1 MRFLTRLTTLLI
13 AVLLSACGGGGGS
26 PGLSSGPKL
35 STAAPSTLIV
45 PVGSANQYVISG
57 GSAPYFVKNTD
68 AAIAV
73 GWVNNQTLTIGATN
87 GGTTTVSVVDSG
99 GSQVDI
105 AVTVGSSTA
114 LYTTAPSSF
123 TMAPNTTQT
132 FKVGGGAGPYSVS
145 SSNTSMVSVAL
156 NGSDLAISGVTI
168 GSATLQIRDSAGATL
183 SVSVTVGAVP
193 LALSPTSAS
202 AFINSVV
209 EVVVVGGTP
218 PYRVG
223 GYIPSAV
230 SVIHD
235 VNDPNKFLVTPLL
248 VSSGLAITILDSQNS
263 SAIFTLT
270 VISGQP
276 SIRLSPNA
284 LTVSEISR
292 SPIALTVFGATGAVN
307 AFSSDLT
314 LFTTAVTTAVSS
326 DNQTIT
332 TITLNPQNRCVLAD
346 TLVTIT
352 VIDANRAVATSL
364 ITVKDNG
371 NTVITTT
378 DTATPPVTTSV
389 TLPCPS

>member
-1 MRFLTRLTTLLI
+1 MRFLSYLTTLLI
-13 AVLLSACGGGGGS
+13 AGLLTACGGGGGS
-26 PGLSSGPKL
+26 PGTSSGPKL
-35 STAAPSTLIV
+35 STTAPSVVIV

-57 GSAPYFVKNTD
+57 GSAPYLIKNTD

-73 GWVNNQTLTIGATN
+73 GWVNNQTLTIGAVN
-87 GGTTTVSVVDSG
+87 GGTTTVSVADSG
-99 GSQVDI
+99 GAQVDI

-114 LYTTAPSSF
+114 LYTTSPSSF

-156 NGSDLAISGVTI
+156 NGSDLAITGVTI

-193 LALSPTSAS
+193 LTLSPTSAS

-209 EVVVVGGTP
+209 EVIVVGGTP

-223 GYIPSAV
+223 GLIPSAV
-230 SVIHD
+230 SAVFD
-235 VNDPNKFLVTPLL
+235 VNDPSKLLVTPLL
-248 VSSGLAITILDSQNS
+248 VSSGLDITILDSQNA
-263 SAIFTLT
+263 SAKFTLT
-270 VISGQP
+270 GIAGQP
-276 SIRLSPNA
+276 TIRLSPNA
-284 LTVSEISR
+284 LTVSETSR
-292 SPIALTVFGATGAVN
+292 MPIVLTVFGSTGAVN
-307 AFSSDLT
+307 AFSSDRT
-314 LFTTAVTTAVSS
+314 LFTTAVSS
-326 DNQTIT
+326 DNK
-332 TITLNPQNRCVLAD
+332 TITLTQQNCVLQD
-346 TLVTIT
+346 TVVTIT
-352 VIDANRAVATSL
+352 AVDANRAVATSL

-389 TLPCPS
+389 TLPCPSS